1 MPFRSQRQRRFMFA
15 AEARGDIEKGTAK
28 RWAEHTPNIKSLPE
42 KAKKKPKKTTKK
54 KHKR

>member
-1 MPFRSQRQRRFMFA
+1 MFA
-15 AEARGDIEKGTAK
+15 AEARGDIEKGTAN